1 MANQYT
7 KKKDLITAQN
17 RKEILWNLVNSL
29 LAGGLVF
36 LGSIADGNL
45 SWQGVIASL
54 ITAGIVIVT
63 KFKGYWEKEE
73 TEYKSRIFNFV
84 H

>member
-1 MANQYT
+1 MTNQYT
-7 KKKDLITAQN
+7 KKKDLITTQN
-17 RKEILWNLVNSL
+17 RKEIFWNLINSV

-36 LGSIADGNL
+36 LGSVADGDL
-45 SWQGVIASL
+45 SWRGVAASL
-54 ITAGIVIVT
+54 ITAGIVIIT

-73 TEYKSRIFNFV
+73 TEYKSNIFNFV